1 MVPELSGLCGKMA
14 AVLLKLRT
22 DAFIT
27 SSKILSA
34 TRLISRGSPMIA
46 TFGPPRAFRLRLR
59 GVLVWQLDPDKQWGC
74 ALDISNEAPPTT
86 LPSALSTSCFLQ
98 PSFSLG
104 YPFPTAHPNRDHRSR
119 LHVSTLRAS
128 EPCSARTDETLLG
141 RLRRKLRVAGFRQA

>member
-59 GVLVWQLDPDKQWGC
+59 GVPVWQLDPDKQWGC

-86 LPSALSTSCFLQ
+86 LPSALSPSRFLQ
-98 PSFSLG
+98 PSSRCA
-104 YPFPTAHPNRDHRSR
+104 PQKRDHRSR
-119 LHVSTLRAS
+119 L
-128 EPCSARTDETLLG
+128 E
-141 RLRRKLRVAGFRQA
+141 

>member
-34 TRLISRGSPMIA
+34 TRLISRGSPLIA

-59 GVLVWQLDPDKQWGC
+59 GVPVRQLDPDRQWPC
-74 ALDISNEAPPTT
+74 PLDIPNDAPPTT
-86 LPSALSTSCFLQ
+86 FASAPIPPRFLQ
-98 PSFSLG
+98 PSSRCA
-104 YPFPTAHPNRDHRSR
+104 PQTRQHRAR
-119 LHVSTLRAS
+119 L
-128 EPCSARTDETLLG
+128 D
-141 RLRRKLRVAGFRQA
+141 